1 MRATTITLSL
11 VGLLFSGAFN
21 VSLARVPVPTQS
33 VPWHPCAK
41 ITAAC
46 TQAGF
51 FPNGAKTGAGIE
63 VDCIRPIMAGMPQR
77 AQATKPLPSLEPQ
90 VIAACK
96 DRNPNFGMDGGPIV
110 AFSLRAK

>member
-1 MRATTITLSL
+1 MRPTTIPLS
-11 VGLLFSGAFN
+11 F
-21 VSLARVPVPTQS
+21 VSLIFAGSLAQSAQTVPAQP

-41 ITAAC
+41 IAAPC
-46 TQAGF
+46 AQAGF
-51 FPNGAKTGAGIE
+51 VLNGAKTGVGIE